1 MRFWLVGGTLMMAV
15 GIGACGGMGSTS
27 PSASPTALPSGS
39 AAGATVT
46 IVGNNGSQSFTP
58 NPGEASQGVT
68 IVWKNNDNTT
78 HHIVFNDGSLDT
90 GDIVPGASSQA
101 MRVGSDGANYH
112 CTIHPSMV
120 GSIKA
125 SSGAPPPCQGV
136 YCG

>member
-1 MRFWLVGGTLMMAV
+1 MRFWLVGGTLMMAL
-15 GIGACGGMGSTS
+15 GIGACGGAGS
-27 PSASPTALPSGS
+27 PSASPTAPSSGG
-39 AAGATVT
+39 AVGATVT

-58 NPGEASQGVT
+58 NPGDASQGAT

-78 HHIVFNDGSLDT
+78 HHIVLNDGSLDT
-90 GDIVPGASSQA
+90 GDIGPGASSSA
-101 MRVGSDGANYH
+101 MRIGTDGANYH